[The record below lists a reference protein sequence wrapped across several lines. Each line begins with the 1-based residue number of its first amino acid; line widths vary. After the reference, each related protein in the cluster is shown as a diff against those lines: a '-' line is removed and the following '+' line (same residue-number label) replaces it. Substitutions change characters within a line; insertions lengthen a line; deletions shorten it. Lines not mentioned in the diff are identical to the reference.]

1 MDTMLTAHS
10 SGSVQQLTPTTS
22 LSFMALASV
31 ELIAHRVVWRKALI
45 EPISTQSRLSPI
57 RHELLLVRYRTHL
70 VPISCATPPRHRTH
84 LVPISCATS
93 PRPISNSSSSDI
105 EHISCPSRVQLL
117 LVVQSRTQIHE
128 MLEVELSCALHSDA
142 SVCSHRGVG
151 LFTQRRRR
159 RTLAVTLTAR
169 PTLGQN
175 AHC

>member
-1 MDTMLTAHS
+1 MLTAHS

-57 RHELLLVRYRTHL
+57 RHELLLVRY
-70 VPISCATPPRHRTH
+70 RTH

>member
-70 VPISCATPPRHRTH
+70 VPISCATP
-84 LVPISCATS
+84 

>member
-70 VPISCATPPRHRTH
+70 VPISCATPPR
-84 LVPISCATS
+84 
-93 PRPISNSSSSDI
+93 PISNSSSSDI

-117 LVVQSRTQIHE
+117 LVRYRTPPRPISNTSRAHLVCNFSSSSN
-128 MLEVELSCALHSDA
+128 LEPRSTRCSRLSCRVPFTQMHRSVHTEA

-151 LFTQRRRR
+151 GGRLQ
-159 RTLAVTLTAR
+159 
-169 PTLGQN
+169 
-175 AHC
+175 

>member
-1 MDTMLTAHS
+1 MRTMDTMLTAHS

-70 VPISCATPPRHRTH
+70 VPISCATP
-84 LVPISCATS
+84 

>member
-57 RHELLLVRYRTHL
+57 RHELLLVRYLTHL
-70 VPISCATPPRHRTH
+70 VPISCATPPR
-84 LVPISCATS
+84 
-93 PRPISNSSSSDI
+93 PISNSSSSDIEHISCPSRVQLLLVI